1 MMDTAPVDVAV
12 RRHRNAGLQAERTA
26 LAWNRSALAVLA
38 NALLVLRAGAESHE
52 ASLVVVASML
62 LFAAGAA
69 VFYGA
74 WRRRRL
80 LSGQGATSPCP
91 TAILTV
97 AIVVWVACAAGLA
110 SILLR

>member
-1 MMDTAPVDVAV
+1 MDAIPGEIAS
-12 RRHRNAGLQAERTA
+12 RRHRSAGLQAERTA
-26 LAWNRSALAVLA
+26 LAWNRTALAVLA

-80 LSGQGATSPCP
+80 LSGQGTIAPRSM
-91 TAILTV
+91 AILTV

-110 SILLR
+110 SILVR